1 MSTITISL
9 PGQIAKK
16 VDMEAKK
23 QGFSTR
29 SEFIRNI
36 LRRYLSYPKEEFRFE
51 PFVPKPLEE
60 IRADFE
66 KTGKYNKKF
75 IDSVIKGLSKSSF
88 YER

>member
-1 MSTITISL
+1 MQS
-9 PGQIAKK
+9 Q
-16 VDMEAKK
+16 DE
-23 QGFSTR
+23 
-29 SEFIRNI
+29 I
-36 LRRYLSYPKEEFRFE
+36 LEKFTS
-51 PFVPKPLEE
+51 LEE